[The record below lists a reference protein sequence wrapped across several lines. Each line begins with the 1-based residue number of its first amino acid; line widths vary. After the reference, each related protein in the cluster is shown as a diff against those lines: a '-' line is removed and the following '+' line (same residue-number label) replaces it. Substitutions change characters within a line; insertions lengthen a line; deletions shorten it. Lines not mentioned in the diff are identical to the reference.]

1 MLCYSFSIFLETFP
15 YCLDCDAFDRIERFR
30 GSSRSNCC
38 AIAGWAFGDRE
49 LLIAASL
56 PPRQS
61 TQRAVSSNSSIVTL
75 WSFLSIL
82 LSFWSP
88 FLCHLI
94 WIYCVFNLQWIDWFV
109 CCRLCSWVYLG
120 AICKSA
126 SRNWFSPLLT
136 QAAQGAHRL
145 QLTNPLEDYLWRLL
159 KVWFQVFWEVMNVIW
174 GIS

>member
-1 MLCYSFSIFLETFP
+1 MGGYIFCYIIHLVNMWCYRFSIFLETFP
-15 YCLDCDAFDRIERFR
+15 YCLDCDAFGRIERFR

-56 PPRQS
+56 PPPRQS
-61 TQRAVSSNSSIVTL
+61 TQRAVSSNSSVVTL

-82 LSFWSP
+82 LSFA

-109 CCRLCSWVYLG
+109 CCRLCSWVYYVVQFAKVHR
-120 AICKSA
+120 AIDSPDCWPRPPWA
-126 SRNWFSPLLT
+126 STGCSSPT
-136 QAAQGAHRL
+136 
-145 QLTNPLEDYLWRLL
+145 LL
-159 KVWFQVFWEVMNVIW
+159 KIICGGF
-174 GIS
+174 